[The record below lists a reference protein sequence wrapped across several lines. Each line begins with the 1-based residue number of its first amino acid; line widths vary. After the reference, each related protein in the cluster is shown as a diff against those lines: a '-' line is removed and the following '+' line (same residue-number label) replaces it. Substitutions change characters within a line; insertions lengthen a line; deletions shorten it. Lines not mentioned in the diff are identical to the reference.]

1 MHSRRRAHHGRKV
14 AVMRAVIQRVSE
26 GSVSVDGETIGRI
39 GKGLLVFLGVAR
51 QDTAAGA
58 EYLADKIVHLRIFE
72 DRAGKLN
79 RSLLDVGG
87 EMLVV
92 SQFTLYG
99 DCRKGRRPSFVEAAA
114 PEKANALY
122 EHFVAKVG
130 THGVKAAT
138 GRFRALM
145 AVSLINDGPVTLIL
159 EST

>member
-1 MHSRRRAHHGRKV
+1 
-14 AVMRAVIQRVSE
+14 MRAVVQRVTE
-26 GSVSVDGETIGRI
+26 GSVSVGGETISRI
-39 GKGLLVFLGVAR
+39 GPGLLVFLGVAR
-51 QDTAAGA
+51 DDIPAGA
-58 EYLADKIVHLRIFE
+58 RTLADKIVHLRIFE
-72 DRAGKLN
+72 DHTGKLN

-99 DCRKGRRPSFVEAAA
+99 DCRKGRRPSFVDAAA
-114 PEKANALY
+114 PEAANALY

-130 THGVKAAT
+130 AHGVRVAT

-159 EST
+159 ESA